1 MGERQNCISN
11 HSAESCILPIKNAG
25 VHQNKTG
32 SQKAIEIYAKLLEQN
47 PKDYESMWLLNIAYM
62 TLGEYPAKVPQQWLI
77 PNLDKDNSG
86 YSIKPFTDI
95 APNLGLNKRNMA
107 GGTIIDDFNND
118 GYLDI
123 ITSDWGLKVL
133 CTILEMIPK
142 AVLWIAQSSLI

>member
-86 YSIKPFTDI
+86 YSIKP
-95 APNLGLNKRNMA
+95 LL
-107 GGTIIDDFNND
+107 
-118 GYLDI
+118 
-123 ITSDWGLKVL
+123 
-133 CTILEMIPK
+133 ILPQIWDSTNEIWLVEPLLMILIMM
-142 AVLWIAQSSLI
+142 VIWILSLLIGD